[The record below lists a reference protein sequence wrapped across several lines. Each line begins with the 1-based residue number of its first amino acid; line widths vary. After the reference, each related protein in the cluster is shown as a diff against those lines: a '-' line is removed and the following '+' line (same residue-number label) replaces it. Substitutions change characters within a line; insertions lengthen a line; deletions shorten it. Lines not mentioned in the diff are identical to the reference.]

1 VDLVFIG
8 AIVAFFLV
16 TWAFAA
22 GCAKLSE
29 PLGERQ

>member
-1 VDLVFIG
+1 MDLIFIG

-16 TWAFAA
+16 TWAFTV